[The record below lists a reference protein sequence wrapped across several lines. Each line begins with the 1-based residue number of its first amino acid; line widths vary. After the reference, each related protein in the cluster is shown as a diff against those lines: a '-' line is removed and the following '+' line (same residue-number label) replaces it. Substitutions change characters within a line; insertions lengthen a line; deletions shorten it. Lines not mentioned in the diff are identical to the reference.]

1 MRFPAQDSRDVVT
14 SLGVNRSRTTS
25 EVGLGLVMALVS
37 VTACTDSDLFQVEGL
52 GTSPFDNKLAIQ
64 TDFCTEDP
72 TTLDFPTKI
81 LFVVDTSQSINRTD
95 PEGRRLL
102 AVQEVVDA
110 FIDDPGVSFGII
122 QFSGQVSTLTS
133 TTGQDGTIRDGFT
146 RDRMEL
152 DTAIV
157 RLGVAESTTDYEGA
171 LAQVLRLLS
180 ADMLDSDE
188 EDLSRSR
195 YIIIFLSDGLPN
207 PVDPPQNT
215 RSSILERMSEIAEL
229 EEIFRPASLNFH
241 TALVLGATRTGFRC
255 TDLFLEGGDEDCEA
269 LSSAALCATNPDCV
283 FIGVEDEAIDL
294 LCAMSE
300 VGNGTCR
307 SFPNGE
313 EINFLRIDFSSI
325 RRVFTLKNL
334 VASNQNARPRLLF
347 ENSLDQVGRAAPDS
361 DGDGLDD
368 EEETRFGTEL
378 LMADTDEDGF
388 NDFVEVFLGAS
399 GFDPLDPSDAD
410 CTFGLDRVDTDGDG
424 LLDCEERFIG
434 TNRLIP
440 DTEADGFPD
449 DIELR
454 NGTNASENDVRND
467 LDFDSARNGD
477 ELRGHSDPS
486 VNDAA
491 RRGAISYRYEIE
503 ERDLNDLDPDDPRVK
518 ILEEGRLC
526 YDVRIENITLAETLP
541 EVGGRNRVYIY
552 INQAP
557 FDDPEDFGVFRIA
570 CVEQAF
576 QAPDFRNPP
585 FQEVQIPSEAFK
597 ALTDFDPDVDC
608 TVGTPV
614 STVEE

>member
-1 MRFPAQDSRDVVT
+1 MLREDDEAMTTRAASMRRWI
-14 SLGVNRSRTTS
+14 LGCS
-25 EVGLGLVMALVS
+25 GLLAV
-37 VTACTDSDLFQVEGL
+37 ACTDRDLFQVEGL
-52 GTSPFDNKLAIQ
+52 GTSPFDNKLAVQ
-64 TDFCTEDP
+64 SSFCTEDP
-72 TTLDFPTKI
+72 TTLEFPTKI

-102 AVQEVVDA
+102 AVQEVVDS

-133 TTGQDGTIRDGFT
+133 TIGQDGQPRDGFT
-146 RDRMEL
+146 RNRQDIEN
-152 DTAIV
+152 AIV

-171 LAQVLRLLS
+171 LAQVLRTLS
-180 ADMLDSDE
+180 ADMLETDE

-195 YIIIFLSDGLPN
+195 YIVIFLSDGLPN
-207 PVDPPQNT
+207 PVDPPTNT
-215 RSSILERMSEIAEL
+215 RTSILDLMTDIAEL
-229 EEIFRPASLNFH
+229 QDVFRPAALNFH
-241 TALVLGATRTGFRC
+241 TALVVSRSLSRC
-255 TDLFLEGGDEDCEA
+255 TDVFLEGDNAECQSLVSA
-269 LSSAALCATNPDCV
+269 LECNMNPDCV
-283 FIGVEDEAIDL
+283 FIGVEEEALDL

-300 VGNGTCR
+300 IGNGTCR

-325 RRVFTLKNL
+325 RRIFTLKNI

-347 ENSLDQVGRAAPDS
+347 ENSIDQVGRAAPDT

-368 EEETRFGTEL
+368 DEETRFGTDL
-378 LMADTDEDGF
+378 LLPDTDGDGF
-388 NDFVEVFLGAS
+388 NDFIEVFLGAS

-434 TNRLIP
+434 TNRLIV
-440 DTEADGFPD
+440 DSDADGFPD
-449 DIELR
+449 TVELR
-454 NGTNASENDVRND
+454 NGTAPAENDIRQD
-467 LDFDSARNGD
+467 LDFDSASNGD
-477 ELRGHSDPS
+477 ELRGHSEPD

-491 RRGAISYRYEIE
+491 RRGAIAYRYEIQE
-503 ERDLNDLDPDDPRVK
+503 KDLNELPADDPRVPV
-518 ILEEGRLC
+518 LEAGQIC
-526 YDVRIENITLAETLP
+526 YDFRVENITLADTDPSL
-541 EVGGRNRVYIY
+541 GGRNRVYIY
-552 INQAP
+552 LDQAP

-585 FQEVQIPSEAFK
+585 FREVEIPSSAFK

-608 TVGTPV
+608 TTGTPV
-614 STVEE
+614 VSEEE